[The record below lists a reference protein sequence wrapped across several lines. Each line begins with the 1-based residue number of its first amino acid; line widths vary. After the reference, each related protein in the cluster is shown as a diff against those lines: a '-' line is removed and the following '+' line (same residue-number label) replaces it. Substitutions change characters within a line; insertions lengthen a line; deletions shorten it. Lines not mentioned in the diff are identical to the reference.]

1 MKIKLKGADFI
12 TFLVRFILVTSIFGL
27 YTNRPT
33 QPQQTAPEP
42 SFFHEE
48 IAFYEQ
54 SDGFFG
60 VYLQRSDGQ
69 VQPISFRLDPRTMKD
84 ILIESDLN
92 QKIRNATKIYTTY
105 SPNLDTSYAKMAVA
119 IGEVTRL
126 LPLVTKNRAVSKN
139 AFTEDSDPI
148 DPDVPI
154 KNCED
159 ATIEYPIISF
169 EIGNQNRVNSE
180 GFCIHIIGKDAD
192 ELILSADRLCY
203 SFVGIY

>member
-12 TFLVRFILVTSIFGL
+12 TFLVIFILVTSIFGL

-33 QPQQTAPEP
+33 QSQQAAPEP
-42 SFFHEE
+42 SFFHGE

-69 VQPISFRLDPRTMKD
+69 VQPLSFRLDPRTMSD

-105 SPNLDTSYAKMAVA
+105 SPNLDTSYAKMAIA

-126 LPLVTKNRAVSKN
+126 LPLVTKNRAVSKT

-180 GFCIHIIGKDAD
+180 GFCIHIIGKNAD
-192 ELILSADRLCY
+192 DLILSSDRLGY

>member
-1 MKIKLKGADFI
+1 MKIKIRGADVI
-12 TFLVRFILVTSIFGL
+12 TFIVIFVLITSIFGL
-27 YTNRPT
+27 YTNRP
-33 QPQQTAPEP
+33 QSNQQSAPEP
-42 SFFHEE
+42 SFFHNE

-69 VQPISFRLDPRTMKD
+69 VQPVSFRLDPRTMDD
-84 ILIESDLN
+84 ILIETNLN

-105 SPNLDTSYAKMAVA
+105 NPNLDTSYSKVAVA

-126 LPLVTKNRAVSKN
+126 LPLITVNRAVSKN
-139 AFTEDSDPI
+139 AFTEDSDPVN
-148 DPDVPI
+148 PDVPI
-154 KNCED
+154 KTCSD
-159 ATIEYPIISF
+159 ATLEYPVISF

-180 GFCIHIIGKDAD
+180 GFCIHVTGKNAD
-192 ELILSADRLCY
+192 DLILSADRLGY

>member
-1 MKIKLKGADFI
+1 MKIKFKGADFI
-12 TFLVRFILVTSIFGL
+12 TFLVIFILVTSIFGL

-42 SFFHEE
+42 SFFYEE
-48 IAFYEQ
+48 VAFYEQ

-69 VQPISFRLDPRTMKD
+69 VQPISFRLDPRTMDD
-84 ILIESDLN
+84 IIIEPDLN
-92 QKIRNATKIYTTY
+92 QKIRNATKVYTAY
-105 SPNLDTSYAKMAVA
+105 NPNLDTSYAKMAVA

-126 LPLVTKNRAVSKN
+126 LPLITVNRAVSKN
-139 AFTEDSDPI
+139 AFTEDANPI
-148 DPDVPI
+148 DPNVPI
-154 KNCED
+154 KTCKD

-169 EIGNQNRVNSE
+169 ELGNQNRVNSE
-180 GFCIHIIGKDAD
+180 GFCINVIGKNAD
-192 ELILSADRLCY
+192 DLILSADRLGY